1 MSISF
6 KAASARPVLGLRPVR
21 AQRAA
26 PVAAYGEDSK
36 YFDLNDLDNT
46 VGAWDMYG
54 QEDTKRYPDM
64 QNEFFERAAGGL
76 ASRGAML
83 RFCAVASAGALLT
96 WGALGSAQAGLPI
109 TKGPQTKGEN
119 GAGGKAGRL

>member
-1 MSISF
+1 M
-6 KAASARPVLGLRPVR
+6 
-21 AQRAA
+21 Q
-26 PVAAYGEDSK
+26 
-36 YFDLNDLDNT
+36 DLENT

-83 RFCAVASAGALLT
+83 RFCAVGACL
-96 WGALGSAQAGLPI
+96 GA
-109 TKGPQTKGEN
+109 
-119 GAGGKAGRL
+119 